1 MAVHIDLVLA
11 PVDNSEASME
21 AAEYATAVA
30 REYDADLHLLHVLDE
45 RVVQGLD
52 TDDLSPDTVA
62 AEQRSFAGSV
72 RRALPDD
79 GIEFSQSSV
88 LGFSLDRLRQS
99 PGSVILDAADELDAD
114 FLVVPREQ
122 STHPEAVLGKASLH
136 VLEYASQPVLS
147 V

>member
-11 PVDNSEASME
+11 PVDNSEASMD

-72 RRALPDD
+72 RHALPDEV
-79 GIEFSQSSV
+79 GFSQSSV

-122 STHPEAVLGKASLH
+122 STHPEAVLGNASLH